1 MTDFK
6 SSMAFAER
14 QMFRRTV
21 EKSRLDHSRV
31 AVLKKLGYL
40 WFQHR
45 FVAKEI
51 RPGAA
56 YLAKACKLSERTVR
70 RILAEFRGLGF
81 IVATALAKGGC
92 GVTRYVVNLQK
103 IYEHFSGVQT
113 RQGELAEIVPES
125 MPEPEYADDGTPV
138 FDPRDMPPCDLDG
151 SADEIEQVPGKS
163 GPTSPFVTML
173 RPAKLAD
180 GNIGQ
185 YRSSLIRDSMPVA
198 GRALR
203 LASRSLYR
211 FFGLQA
217 GVNSY
222 LLAKEGLL
230 CEL

>member
-14 QMFRRTV
+14 QAFRRTV
-21 EKSRLDHSRV
+21 EKSSLDHSRV

-51 RPGAA
+51 RPGAT
-56 YLAKACKLSERTVR
+56 YLAKACKVSERTVR

-113 RQGELAEIVPES
+113 RQGELAEIMPES

-138 FDPRDMPPCDLDG
+138 YDARDMPLCDLEASTSKGDRRPG
-151 SADEIEQVPGKS
+151 NSAATAPC
-163 GPTSPFVTML
+163 VTTL

-180 GNIGQ
+180 GNKGQ
-185 YRSSLIRDSMPVA
+185 YRSSSTRDSIPVVGCA
-198 GRALR
+198 FR
-203 LASRSLYR
+203 LASRGLDR
-211 FFGLQA
+211 FFGLQV
-217 GVNSY
+217 GMNSY
-222 LLAKEGLL
+222 LFAKEGQL
-230 CEL
+230 CEH

>member
-14 QMFRRTV
+14 QAFRRTV
-21 EKSRLDHSRV
+21 EKSSLDHSRV

-51 RPGAA
+51 RPGAT
-56 YLAKACKLSERTVR
+56 YLAKACKVSERTVR

-113 RQGELAEIVPES
+113 RQGELAEIVPENV
-125 MPEPEYADDGTPV
+125 PEPEYSDDGLLV
-138 FDPRDMPPCDLDG
+138 RDARDTPPCNLEDFPHED
-151 SADEIEQVPGKS
+151 DRKPEKS
-163 GPTSPFVTML
+163 GGTTSCVTML

-185 YRSSLIRDSMPVA
+185 YRSSSTRNSIPVV
-198 GRALR
+198 GRAFR
-203 LASRSLYR
+203 LASRGLDR
-211 FFGLQA
+211 FFGLQV
-217 GVNSY
+217 GMNSY
-222 LLAKEGLL
+222 LFAKEGQL
-230 CEL
+230 CEH